1 MAEYKGIKGFQV
13 QTRTEDPS
21 PTEAQTGDFYY
32 NSSTGQFKTVN
43 TGGAPVGTW
52 ASISAMPGG
61 GTYDAGSFGTSTDNV
76 TAGGYES
83 STLATSWKWNGTSW
97 SSPVGNLNT
106 ARYGQ
111 GGSGSTTAGLI
122 FGGYYSGAIANTES
136 YNGSA
141 FSEVNDMNTARYTVR
156 GLGASGSAIYAT
168 GGQPYT
174 NKVESWDGTSWTET
188 TDFNTSRGNH
198 GAQGSTTAGI
208 IFGGQTPSVT
218 ANTETWDGS
227 SWTEVNNLNTA
238 RRLAGSG
245 TSTLALGYGGY
256 ETPGSAHSVKTE
268 AWDGTSWTEVADL
281 ATRKYGTSNTPLGT
295 ANAALAAGGQPPGT
309 DQSISE
315 EWTANDFEI
324 KTVTTS

>member
-1 MAEYKGIKGFQV
+1 MSEYKGIKGFQV
-13 QTRTEDPS
+13 QTRTEDPG
-21 PTEAQTGDFYY
+21 PTEAQAGDFYY
-32 NSSTGQFKTVN
+32 NSTTGQFKTVN
-43 TGGAPVGTW
+43 TGGAPIGTW

-61 GTYDAGSFGTSTDNV
+61 GTYDGGSMGTSTDNLI
-76 TAGGYES
+76 AGGYES

-97 SSPVGNLNT
+97 SSPAGNLNT
-106 ARYGQ
+106 ARYGP
-111 GGSGSTTAGLI
+111 GGSGSTTAGII
-122 FGGYYSGAIANTES
+122 FGGYPSFTGTES

-141 FSEVNDMNTARYTVR
+141 FTEVNDMNTGRHTVR

-188 TDFNTSRGNH
+188 TDFNTARGNH

-256 ETPGSAHSVKTE
+256 ETPSSAHSDKTE

-295 ANAALAAGGQPPGT
+295 ANAALAGGGQPTGS

-315 EWTANDFEI
+315 EWTAASFEI